1 MATVSDDRGDAD
13 PSSTILAE
21 AETFLGW
28 WLDALRETL
37 DQLQRQNGELRQDLD
52 DAAKEIA
59 SLRRQLERRD
69 EKSLREERAAIARE
83 RAEVARL
90 RHELQQ
96 QAMMENTLPP
106 PKTQADCELA
116 DRLETLRDHLKEIHE
131 AERREQSQLE
141 SVLGVRISRLWKRL
155 EY

>member
-37 DQLQRQNGELRQDLD
+37 DQLQRQ
-52 DAAKEIA
+52 
-59 SLRRQLERRD
+59 
-69 EKSLREERAAIARE
+69 AI
-83 RAEVARL
+83 
-90 RHELQQ
+90 
-96 QAMMENTLPP
+96 MENTLPP